1 MSTHPRDQLTEEE
14 RETFESL
21 RDDVDDEVLVE
32 FCDLVLQSSED
43 REEAN

>member
-1 MSTHPRDQLTEEE
+1 MSTQQRDQLTEEE
-14 RETFESL
+14 RETFENL
-21 RDDVDDEVLVE
+21 RDGVDDEVLTE